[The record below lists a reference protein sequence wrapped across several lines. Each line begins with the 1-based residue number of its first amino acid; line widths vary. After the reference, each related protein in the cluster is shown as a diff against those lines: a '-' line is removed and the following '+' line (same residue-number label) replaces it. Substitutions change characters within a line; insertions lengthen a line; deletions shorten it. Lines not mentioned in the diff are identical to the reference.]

1 MPQVLKEE
9 IYERIFQ
16 AGIDVFYEKDY
27 RSAKMQDIADKAK
40 IPVGLIYT
48 YFKNKEQLF
57 TKIVSSVSFD
67 FQRIVREEEAEIGLP
82 SEKYKRIAEG
92 YLFDLLKQHK
102 IFVIMMDK
110 SHGTRYENAKE
121 DLIAS
126 LGAHI
131 QWELSRTAPAVYH
144 PTLIHI
150 LASNFVESLL
160 EIARHYETQALAKE
174 LLRLVAKC
182 YYEGVNS
189 L

>member
-1 MPQVLKEE
+1 MIEWVEKEARMPQVLKEE

-92 YLFDLLKQHK
+92 YL
-102 IFVIMMDK
+102 
-110 SHGTRYENAKE
+110 ST
-121 DLIAS
+121 S
-126 LGAHI
+126 
-131 QWELSRTAPAVYH
+131 
-144 PTLIHI
+144 
-150 LASNFVESLL
+150 
-160 EIARHYETQALAKE
+160 
-174 LLRLVAKC
+174 
-182 YYEGVNS
+182 
-189 L
+189 